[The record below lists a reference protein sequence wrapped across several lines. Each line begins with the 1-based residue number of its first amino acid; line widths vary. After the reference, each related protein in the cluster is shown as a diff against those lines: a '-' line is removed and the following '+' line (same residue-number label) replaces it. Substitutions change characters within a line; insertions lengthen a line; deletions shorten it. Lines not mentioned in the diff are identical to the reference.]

1 MRHYTNASS
10 NVLAV
15 IRKGPVRRVLSV
27 TAALCLLSCAI
38 DAIDTSD
45 ASLDPDNWAGFGR
58 TAGEQHYSPL
68 EEIDEHNVGRLGL
81 VWSMDLPAQNSVSAP
96 LAIDGVLYTA
106 TGYSVVRAIDAATG
120 KLLWEYDPKVAE
132 VAGRKLRQGWGIRGL
147 AYGLG
152 KLYVGTQ
159 DGRLLA
165 IDAADGSLAWSSRT
179 LPKDNA
185 SFISGPPRYF
195 DGKVIIGFGGADVS
209 AVRGY
214 VTTYDARTGKQLWR
228 FWTVPGNPKDGFE
241 NKAMEMAAK
250 TWAGD
255 WWKYGGGGTVWN
267 AMTYD
272 RSTGSIILGV
282 GNGSPWNHKVR
293 SAGKGDNLFLASIV
307 ALDARTGA
315 YKWHYQVNPG
325 ESWDYNAS
333 MDMELADLDI
343 DGKRRQVLITAPKNG
358 FLYVIDRISGK
369 LISAKPF
376 VKVTW
381 ASRIDLGSGR
391 PVENPDARYPDGKTF
406 TMWPSPVGAHTWLP
420 MAFNPKTRLVY
431 IPAIEMATSYNDVGI
446 TRENWRRAPGSA
458 VDGAANPDFVVPD
471 AGPTNAT
478 SSLLAWDPVRQRV
491 AWKVPNSG
499 PWNGGVMTTAGG
511 LVFQGRIDGTFNAY
525 AAGTGAKLWSFAAQA
540 PVTAP
545 PISYSVKG
553 RQYVTVITGMGTSG
567 SAFGT
572 LLPVSIDYRTQAR
585 RILTFAIG
593 GAATLPRNVV
603 EPLVP
608 LPDAGFTPN
617 AALEARGLVSF
628 ARHCAVCHGVNVI
641 AAGHAPDLR
650 ASTVPQDETAFGG
663 VVRDG
668 ALVPNGMP
676 RFEEFDDG
684 ELGALR
690 QYIRGEASRWRK
702 QRDAA
707 AQAGARHER

>member
-1 MRHYTNASS
+1 MPYVKNQPAVVPKRHRARSAGT
-10 NVLAV
+10 V
-15 IRKGPVRRVLSV
+15 IALLGALS
-27 TAALCLLSCAI
+27 LLSCTRA
-38 DAIDTSD
+38 DTDTSD
-45 ASLDPDNWAGFGR
+45 ASLSPGDWPGFGR
-58 TAGEQHYSPL
+58 TAGEQHFSPL
-68 EEIDEHNVGRLGL
+68 KEIDKDSVHKLGL
-81 VWSMDLPAQNSVSAP
+81 AWSMDLPPQNSVSAP
-96 LAIDGVLYTA
+96 LAIDGMLYTA
-106 TGYSVVRAIDAATG
+106 TGYSVVRAINAETG
-120 KLLWEYDPKVAE
+120 ELLWEYDPKVPE

-152 KLYVGTQ
+152 RLYVGTH

-165 IDAADGSLAWSSRT
+165 INTADGTLAWSSRT
-179 LPKDNA
+179 LPRDNA

-214 VTTYDARTGKQLWR
+214 VTAYDAKTGRQLWR

-250 TWAGD
+250 TWAGE

-333 MDMELADLDI
+333 MDMELADLSI
-343 DGKRRQVLITAPKNG
+343 AGKRRQVLMTAPKNG
-358 FLYVIDRISGK
+358 FFYVIDRTNGK

-376 VKVTW
+376 VKTTW
-381 ASRIDLGSGR
+381 ASHIDMKTGR
-391 PVENPDARYPDGKTF
+391 PVENPDARYPGGKTF
-406 TMWPSPVGAHTWLP
+406 VMWPSPVGAHTWLP
-420 MAFNPKTRLVY
+420 MAYSPKSRLVY

-446 TRENWRRAPGSA
+446 TRENWRRAPGNA
-458 VDGAANPDFVVPD
+458 VDGAANPNFVVPD
-471 AGPTNAT
+471 AGPKNAT
-478 SSLLAWDPVRQRV
+478 SSLMAWDPVSQRAV
-491 AWKVPNSG
+491 WKVANPG
-499 PWNGGVMTTAGG
+499 PWNGGVMATAGD

-525 AAGTGAKLWSFAAQA
+525 AADTGRKLWSFAAQA

-545 PISYSVKG
+545 PITYSVKG
-553 RQYVTVITGMGTSG
+553 RQYVTVITGMDTSG
-567 SAFGT
+567 SAFGA
-572 LLPVSIDYRTQAR
+572 LLPVTIDYHTQAR

-593 GAATLPRNVV
+593 GTATLPKTVV
-603 EPLVP
+603 EQLTPQADP
-608 LPDAGFTPN
+608 GFSAN
-617 AALEARGLVSF
+617 AALETRGIEVYG
-628 ARHCAVCHGVNVI
+628 RHCAVCHGVSAI

-650 ASTVPQDETAFGG
+650 ASTVPFNETAFAG

-668 ALVPNGMP
+668 ALVANGMP
-676 RFEEFDDG
+676 RFEEFGDG
-684 ELGALR
+684 DLVALR
-690 QYIRGEASRWRK
+690 QYIRGEAAKWRTG
-702 QRDAA
+702 AA
-707 AQAGARHER
+707 AGAGKR